1 MYTLVRSMNLYIS
14 SPLPP
19 TAGVGILDPEDG
31 VPAVSVPH
39 GGAGVGRAARGARR
53 LRARRRGPGAVAAG
67 LQRGHTG
74 HRRAAA

>member
-1 MYTLVRSMNLYIS
+1 MS
-14 SPLPP
+14 P

-31 VPAVSVPH
+31 VAPVRVSH

-67 LQRGHTG
+67 LQRRDTG